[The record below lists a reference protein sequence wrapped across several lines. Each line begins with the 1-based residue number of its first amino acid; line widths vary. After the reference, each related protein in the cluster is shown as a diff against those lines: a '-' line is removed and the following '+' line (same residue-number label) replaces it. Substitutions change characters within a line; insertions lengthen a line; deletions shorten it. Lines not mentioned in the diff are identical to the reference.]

1 MHPTHIKNLILKVLI
16 LGGIIAVLSYLF
28 HPSVGQL
35 SLTING
41 QPVSEPLIR
50 YAALPTFFAVMA
62 IVSLLSIILFLGL
75 GLLLFILAVV
85 FAFIACAFI
94 APYLWP
100 LLAIIFLVIVLTSYN
115 HTPPPA

>member
-35 SLTING
+35 TLTING

-50 YAALPTFFAVMA
+50 FAALPTFLAVMA
-62 IVSLLSIILFLGL
+62 IVSLLSIMIFLGV
-75 GLLLFILAVV
+75 GLLLSILAVV

-100 LLAIIFLVIVLTSYN
+100 LLAIIFLVILLTSYN